1 MGTYVVRRL
10 LHAIPILLGVTLLA
24 FLLFY
29 VVSPDPAL
37 VKVGKGATEEKIQ
50 EERIRLGTDKPLP
63 VQYWDFLR
71 NAARGDFGTSWK
83 TERPVLEMI
92 TEGVGPSLALS
103 APAFVIELLLA
114 ISLALFCAYYRNS
127 LADVA
132 TVIVTVAM
140 MSVPAL
146 SYILYGQY
154 YLAHRWKMF
163 PVYGFEPGFAGLAS
177 LALPILIW
185 VLLAVGSEVRFYR
198 TVVLEEMR
206 LDYVRTAAA
215 KGLGTRRIL
224 FRHVLK
230 NAMIPILTRVIVT
243 IPFLILGS
251 LLLERFFG
259 IPGIGSLTVDAVNTS
274 DLPVIMAMVVISAV
288 LLIVFNIL
296 TDVCYALVD
305 PRIRLR

>member
-1 MGTYVVRRL
+1 MGAYVVRRL
-10 LHAIPILLGVTLLA
+10 LHAIPILLGVTVIA

-37 VKVGKGATEEKIQ
+37 VKVGKGATEERIQ
-50 EERIRLGTDKPLP
+50 EERERLGTDRPLH
-63 VQYWDFLR
+63 VQYWEFLKG
-71 NAARGDFGTSWK
+71 AVQFDFGRSWK
-83 TERPVLEMI
+83 TDRPVRDMI
-92 TEGVGPSLALS
+92 LEGVGPSLSLTL
-103 APAFVIELLLA
+103 PAFVIELLVA

-127 LADVA
+127 VADIT

-163 PVYGFEPGFAGLAS
+163 PVYGYEPGLAGLAS

-224 FRHVLK
+224 FKHVLK
-230 NAMIPILTRVIVT
+230 NALIPVITRVIVV

-259 IPGIGSLTVDAVNTS
+259 IPGIGSLIVDALYTV
-274 DLPVIMAMVVISAV
+274 DLPVILAMVVISSS
-288 LLIVFNIL
+288 LLVVFNL
-296 TDVCYALVD
+296 LADVCYALVD
-305 PRIRLR
+305 PRVRLR